1 MGELWEI
8 VRVLA
13 WSFLE
18 RRAMDKELNPVLG
31 QAAMECLHVLEAREW
46 AGKWDPKLKVRLRRE
61 KILFSVTTL
70 TCSILRVKSHMTGAY
85 KFRAGI
91 E

>member
-8 VRVLA
+8 LRVLA

-18 RRAMDKELNPVLG
+18 SRAMDKELNPVWG

-61 KILFSVTTL
+61 KNPIFCYHPNLFHL
-70 TCSILRVKSHMTGAY
+70 TGEIPHDR
-85 KFRAGI
+85 GI
-91 E
+91 HI